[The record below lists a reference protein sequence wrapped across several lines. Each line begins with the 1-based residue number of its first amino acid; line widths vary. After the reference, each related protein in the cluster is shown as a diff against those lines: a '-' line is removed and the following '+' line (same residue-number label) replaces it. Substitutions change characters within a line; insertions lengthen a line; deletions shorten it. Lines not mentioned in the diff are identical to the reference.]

1 MNLCP
6 VKATMACTV
15 RRSTMS
21 VCLPLAK
28 TTPPVGISS
37 MPMSVSAHPSLKVCV
52 CECIR
57 ICFRVLKV
65 LPGELLKA
73 LFVCVHAGRHC
84 EIYKDPCLK
93 MRCLNGGR
101 CESAGLNA
109 SCSCPP
115 GYLGEHS
122 LTTSCVFLWL
132 WLVMKM
138 NVAAWKMKSGCD
150 PSASLWAVDVI
161 AKKSHL
167 MPPYLSAQGKNVR
180 STSMS
185 ATATLVTTE
194 ARASTN
200 QMASPVTV
208 HLGGWDPAARSVSHP
223 VRKYLI
229 RYYSK

>member
-161 AKKSHL
+161 AKKKSF
-167 MPPYLSAQGKNVR
+167 N
-180 STSMS
+180 
-185 ATATLVTTE
+185 ATLPVCSGEKCEVDVNECDSNPCHHGGTCIDQSNGFTCHCPPGWVGPSCE
-194 ARASTN
+194 IRK
-200 QMASPVTV
+200 SPCQKI
-208 HLGGWDPAARSVSHP
+208 SHQI
-223 VRKYLI
+223 LF
-229 RYYSK
+229 

>member
-52 CECIR
+52 CECIQ

-161 AKKSHL
+161 AKK
-167 MPPYLSAQGKNVR
+167 V
-180 STSMS
+180 
-185 ATATLVTTE
+185 
-194 ARASTN
+194 
-200 QMASPVTV
+200 
-208 HLGGWDPAARSVSHP
+208 
-223 VRKYLI
+223 I
-229 RYYSK
+229 